1 MRVYVFAVVT
11 ALVLLSGA
19 TSGFTQEDDGYHGAR
34 DGHHRGMRGDRSRDP
49 ARMIEKMSRHLDLDE
64 LQQEQMNNIVLAA
77 QPEMDALHDRQR
89 ANRKAQHELDANDP
103 DYSAKLSDIAAESGE
118 LTASRTMLM
127 GSMRSEISAVLTEE
141 QRAKLGERS
150 DRRRHHGR
158 HRVDEQ

>member
-1 MRVYVFAVVT
+1 
-11 ALVLLSGA
+11 
-19 TSGFTQEDDGYHGAR
+19 
-34 DGHHRGMRGDRSRDP
+34 
-49 ARMIEKMSRHLDLDE
+49 MIEKMSRHLDLDE

-118 LTASRTMLM
+118 LTAARTMLM

-141 QRAKLGERS
+141 QRAKLGERG